1 MAWGQGGF
9 YRKPRRM
16 LSFSPGTGRQ
26 EAENRWAAGD
36 FSRPVPR
43 HSRPAARQQ
52 EVDRKEV
59 PVRDRN
65 VQTAL
70 SIIKSGYIVISRVL
84 LFVLRRYTIRIGD
97 NDIDFI
103 LRSDNAFLDLKAVA
117 VVVVKEHD
125 PAIALRYAGHR
136 EPERRGP
143 VKQGGCVFDFETDV

>member
-1 MAWGQGGF
+1 MQAFCDLSGGIPDRRHVC
-9 YRKPRRM
+9 RK
-16 LSFSPGTGRQ
+16 S
-26 EAENRWAAGD
+26 
-36 FSRPVPR
+36 
-43 HSRPAARQQ
+43 
-52 EVDRKEV
+52 DRKEV

-70 SIIKSGYIVISRVL
+70 SIIKSGYHCHQPDLYYI
-84 LFVLRRYTIRIGD
+84 VLRRYTIRIGD